1 MRLPCSKA
9 VSLLD
14 LIKAVPQSGQN
25 SEATDN
31 IFLEKLLDI
40 TRLRENMRTLLKEQD
55 NITDYAQASSLVEAI
70 SSYLTEL
77 QTLKTAVETNKSFTF
92 SEQVV
97 FIWTSSLLENKISG
111 ATSFVTKKIRDA
123 AKSDLLA
130 GASSQLAGNKLAR
143 PSTKNLKSLTR
154 KDSFSTL
161 KTDLEAELDDL
172 GSPTLLQQTDDLKIK
187 KTKRSLM
194 ISAFTQR
201 SSQSPSLDFEL
212 ANVLLVLGIS
222 KVFKSY
228 TQFNNFEFYLDSEF
242 DNSMLPTDSLK
253 GKASNGIDPKSL
265 ASIKNIFPFNRSKK
279 DAKSISTKNDALN
292 KSSIEFNFADYEKM
306 LSKVVLELR
315 ESAGIFNYILK
326 NISPRIQLTDI
337 GSSDLSPNIL
347 LILQKLSLADADRLV
362 AGKAVALGY
371 KPGIVARML
380 LYVSEQYSNVLT
392 LSKNIRLDAIQQL
405 NNEFRSSIKR
415 RREFVFSLALI
426 YLSKDCYEKNS
437 FGLSVTYIKE
447 SLSILTKLSNKSS
460 DLSRDCSIQSA
471 LAYCNNIFNLYTK
484 NNDTFGFEPVPSYE
498 SIRSKIPTGR
508 PFNEIAPFNPN
519 NTQNV
524 FF

>member
-1 MRLPCSKA
+1 
-9 VSLLD
+9 
-14 LIKAVPQSGQN
+14 
-25 SEATDN
+25 
-31 IFLEKLLDI
+31 
-40 TRLRENMRTLLKEQD
+40 
-55 NITDYAQASSLVEAI
+55 
-70 SSYLTEL
+70 
-77 QTLKTAVETNKSFTF
+77 
-92 SEQVV
+92 
-97 FIWTSSLLENKISG
+97 
-111 ATSFVTKKIRDA
+111 
-123 AKSDLLA
+123 
-130 GASSQLAGNKLAR
+130 
-143 PSTKNLKSLTR
+143 
-154 KDSFSTL
+154 
-161 KTDLEAELDDL
+161 
-172 GSPTLLQQTDDLKIK
+172 
-187 KTKRSLM
+187 
-194 ISAFTQR
+194 
-201 SSQSPSLDFEL
+201 
-212 ANVLLVLGIS
+212 
-222 KVFKSY
+222 
-228 TQFNNFEFYLDSEF
+228 
-242 DNSMLPTDSLK
+242 
-253 GKASNGIDPKSL
+253 
-265 ASIKNIFPFNRSKK
+265 
-279 DAKSISTKNDALN
+279 
-292 KSSIEFNFADYEKM
+292 M